1 MKNSKANTY
10 LQKDIAQIQPKT
22 RKALAAG
29 IGKNRI
35 QILMDGELFPCIVPN
50 SFSAQGKLPAVGDRV
65 EVERTGSED
74 FRLVRLLPRENT
86 LVREDRHSP
95 GRQLTVAANA
105 QFVIAVTTAE
115 YLLHQS
121 GFPERAAI
129 AAKRGG
135 MVPILFLSKWD
146 LVRDEAR
153 RLLKEKLRFYSS
165 SFRLICTSS
174 SHKPPKELLEL
185 LRGKTAVLLGE
196 RSWGKTTLAH
206 SLFRCLGVSYQ
217 DNSPPPSTH
226 SPSLLSGP
234 DNTFLIDTPGFR
246 EFPLPGVTQ
255 QELEAVFPEITG
267 AAKFCRYSDCSH
279 THEESCGVLD
289 ALRREKIARERYE
302 AYQKLCK
309 KPAGTFRKEK
319 VSAQCEKTD
328 YRHNACNE
336 TFICKVCGA
345 VVGPDGAGSQHR
357 NHCPK
362 CLSSLHVDIK
372 PGDRASLCKGIME
385 PIGVWARKGGE
396 WAVIHRCRLCGELR
410 SNRIAADD
418 NLALLLSLAVR
429 PLASAPF
436 PLSQLENL
444 LNS

>member
-1 MKNSKANTY
+1 MK
-10 LQKDIAQIQPKT
+10 
-22 RKALAAG
+22 R
-29 IGKNRI
+29 
-35 QILMDGELFPCIVPN
+35 
-50 SFSAQGKLPAVGDRV
+50 
-65 EVERTGSED
+65 
-74 FRLVRLLPRENT
+74 
-86 LVREDRHSP
+86 
-95 GRQLTVAANA
+95 
-105 QFVIAVTTAE
+105 
-115 YLLHQS
+115 
-121 GFPERAAI
+121 
-129 AAKRGG
+129 
-135 MVPILFLSKWD
+135 
-146 LVRDEAR
+146 
-153 RLLKEKLRFYSS
+153 
-165 SFRLICTSS
+165 
-174 SHKPPKELLEL
+174 
-185 LRGKTAVLLGE
+185 
-196 RSWGKTTLAH
+196 
-206 SLFRCLGVSYQ
+206 
-217 DNSPPPSTH
+217 
-226 SPSLLSGP
+226 
-234 DNTFLIDTPGFR
+234 
-246 EFPLPGVTQ
+246 
-255 QELEAVFPEITG
+255 
-267 AAKFCRYSDCSH
+267 
-279 THEESCGVLD
+279 SCGVLD